1 MGRKPKFTDDDFFD
15 AALRVIARGSAAA
28 CTIGDVAGELG
39 APVGSVY
46 HRFASREELLA
57 RLWLRTVRRFQE
69 PYLTVLRAAA
79 REGAAPDE
87 PVRAVFRWVREHPDE
102 ARLLLLHR
110 RRDLVERWPDELGAD
125 AATLNDELA
134 EAFEAYARRRIGK
147 ADRAAVERVMFA
159 LVDIPYAAIRRPLGD
174 GDLPSRQLE
183 KLAVRTAHAAL
194 TPDGAAAPAA

>member
-1 MGRKPKFTDDDFFD
+1 MGRKPRFTDDDFFD

-28 CTIGDVAGELG
+28 CTVGDVAAELE

-69 PYLTVLRAAA
+69 SYLAVLNAAT
-79 REGAAPDE
+79 RGDAAPAE

-102 ARLLLLHR
+102 AGLLLLHR
-110 RRDLVERWPDELGAD
+110 RRDLVARWPGELGAE

-134 EAFEAYARRRIGK
+134 EAFQAYARRRIGSG
-147 ADRAAVERVMFA
+147 DHAAVERVMFA
-159 LVDIPYAAIRRPLGD
+159 LVDIPYAAVRRPLGTA
-174 GDLPSRQLE
+174 GPLSGQLE
-183 KLAVRTAHAAL
+183 ALAVRTALGAL
-194 TPDGAAAPAA
+194 TEDGDTAT